1 MKIATSLF
9 ILCAGSLLALGM
21 VVLYS
26 AGMDKEGARFLLRQC
41 VWAAVGL
48 VVCLTM
54 VAMDYRRLKKAG
66 WILLGISVV
75 LLILVFVPPFRCP
88 ANGASRWMNLKV
100 MKFQSSELAKLAL
113 LITLAAYCEKNQK
126 HMRSFWRGMI
136 VPGAVAGSILV
147 LVFAEPDWGATAL
160 LGSVSLALLL
170 LGGLRWVFLLP
181 MVPLGVAGLGYL
193 LLNNSVR
200 MARVMAWLHPEL
212 DKEGAGY
219 QVTQAI
225 YALGSGGWF
234 GLGLGNGR
242 QKLGFVPEHHTDF
255 ILSVIG
261 EELGLV
267 ATLGIVAAFL
277 VLVVCGLYIAWNSS
291 DQFGVLLGS
300 SISLMIGLQ
309 AFINI
314 GVVTAVLPNKG
325 LPLPFISYGGSNLVI
340 MLTCVGLMLSIARRA
355 GPRSGLPGDSLEPA
369 AATLPY

>member
-26 AGMDKEGARFLLRQC
+26 AGMDKEGARFLLRQS

-48 VVCLTM
+48 VVCLAM

-66 WILLGISVV
+66 WILLGISVA

-88 ANGASRWMNLKV
+88 TNGASRWLNLKV

-126 HMRSFWRGMI
+126 YMRSFWRGMI
-136 VPGAVAGSILV
+136 VPGAVAGCILV
-147 LVFAEPDWGATAL
+147 LVFAEPDWGCTAL
-160 LGSVSLALLL
+160 LGTVSLALLL
-170 LGGLRWVFLLP
+170 LGGMRWVFLLP
-181 MVPLGVAGLGYL
+181 VVPVGVAGLGFL

-200 MARVMAWLHPEL
+200 MTRVMAWLHPEL
-212 DKEGAGY
+212 HKDGAGY

-291 DQFGVLLGS
+291 DQFGVILGS

-340 MLTCVGLMLSIARRA
+340 MLTCVGLLLSIARRA
-355 GPRSGLPGDSLEPA
+355 GPRSGLPGNSLES